1 MANAARNKDRALSQL
16 PQTGTAPPDMEM
28 DMDDVTMA
36 EDGGQA
42 NNEADANNF
51 SKIIVV
57 HPGSQNLRI
66 GFASDAL
73 PKTIP
78 MVVARISSQNETEAA
93 ESNPRPPREMAED
106 GTLVE
111 PKEAFGE
118 RVSIGQFDGLLCI
131 DHPQFATYSTNMST
145 DVKQRMRR
153 KGRRIVPNCKEVAI
167 SFNRK
172 ASPDIISEHHDM
184 SGIDWTETS
193 PDHPSTSKPKDCFV
207 GQEALRI
214 PDDSRPRYQLFWP
227 LRYGYFNEKAYQSRE
242 QMLCDFSLIL
252 EEAFKSQ
259 LGLSQKRQWSQYS
272 CVFVIP
278 DLFDRN
284 YVTTVLDIL
293 LREFGLSRVCFFQES
308 VAGSFGAGHPSCCLV
323 DVGAQKT
330 AICCVDDGMCIEDS
344 RVNLTY
350 GGQDVT
356 EMFIKLLLTDH
367 FPYSEINLNRRYDF
381 LLAEELKQKF
391 CTLSIQDFTAQQY
404 EFHLRVFGQ
413 DTRLYS
419 FKAYDEVIIAPMV
432 SSCCK
437 DLLVLLCLTCS
448 TSASSVQKCWK
459 FQRRQDTDESL
470 SVDQGTCTMAPR
482 TIQSR
487 PHKIR

>member
-1 MANAARNKDRALSQL
+1 MLGSTNPEKLLLTLVFDYLTISIYREYLKRDDQILALRLQNDENRNRMANAARNKDRAFSQL
-16 PQTGTAPPDMEM
+16 AQSGAAPPDVEM
-28 DMDDVTMA
+28 DIDDTTMA
-36 EDGGQA
+36 DDDGQA
-42 NNEADANNF
+42 SNMADANNY
-51 SKIIVV
+51 SKIIVI

-78 MVVARISSQNETEAA
+78 MVVARISTQNETEAA
-93 ESNPRPPREMAED
+93 EANPKPARRLDED
-106 GTLVE
+106 GTTVD

-118 RVSIGQFDGLLCI
+118 KVKITKSHELIVSNKT
-131 DHPQFATYSTNMST
+131 QFASYSTSMSA

-172 ASPDIISEHHDM
+172 ASPDIISEHHDI
-184 SGIDWTETS
+184 SRIDWTEI
-193 PDHPSTSKPKDCFV
+193 STDDTKSSKPNNLFV
-207 GQEALRI
+207 GHAALRI
-214 PDDSRPRYQLFWP
+214 PDDSQPRYQLFWP
-227 LRYGYFNEKAYQSRE
+227 LRYGYFNETAYLSRE
-242 QMLCDFSLIL
+242 QMLCDFSLVL

-293 LREFGLSRVCFFQES
+293 LREFGLNRVCFFQES

-330 AICCVDDGMCIEDS
+330 SICCVDDGMCIEDS
-344 RVNLTY
+344 RVNLRY

-356 EMFIKLLLTDH
+356 EMFIKLLLIDN

-404 EFHLRVFGQ
+404 EFHLRVFGR
-413 DTRLYS
+413 DTRLFS

-432 SSCCK
+432 S
-437 DLLVLLCLTCS
+437 
-448 TSASSVQKCWK
+448 
-459 FQRRQDTDESL
+459 F
-470 SVDQGTCTMAPR
+470 
-482 TIQSR
+482 
-487 PHKIR
+487 